1 MSEFTSIWFEK
12 VIKLE
17 MNQALFFRVADKKE
31 QTALA
36 NEFDKERA
44 EFASLDPV
52 HASQIFI
59 TKTLKDRSQY
69 VVLERKYRTPFTAFL
84 RDGEGKFSKVTIDPS
99 RNRMLRL
106 MMKEC
111 KPREEIE
118 EALNGLT
125 DEEVT
130 EFFPS

>member
-12 VIKLE
+12 AIKLE
-17 MNQALFFRVADKKE
+17 MNQALFFRVVNKKE

-36 NEFDKERA
+36 NEFEKERE
-44 EFASLDPV
+44 EFSTLDPV

-59 TKTLKDRSQY
+59 TKTLKDRNQY
-69 VVLERKYRTPFTAFL
+69 VVVERKFRTPFTAFL
-84 RDGEGKFSKVTIDPS
+84 RDQEGKFSKISIDPG

-106 MMKEC
+106 MLKER

-125 DEEVT
+125 DEEVA
-130 EFFPS
+130 EFFSS